1 MGALVDGDD
10 GAAVRVAA
18 VFWRLS
24 PSNVHAGAAVA
35 ANEPEWKEAEAEA
48 WSKANNT
55 SAKSKPVRDGRGGGR
70 GEGRRRGR
78 RRGKG

>member
-1 MGALVDGDD
+1 MGKLIGGTE
-10 GAAVRVAA
+10 GAAVTVAA

-24 PSNVHAGAAVA
+24 PNVLHSGAAIAEDEADWKVA
-35 ANEPEWKEAEAEA
+35 EGGTWASE
-48 WSKANNT
+48 NNMR
-55 SAKSKPVRDGRGGGR
+55 AKSKPVRDGRGGGR